1 MPREPNF
8 VLKCYTFVA
17 LIRIKVKKQTTL
29 KNLIFNKYYL
39 QRFNFYYLIV

>member
-17 LIRIKVKKQTTL
+17 LIRIKIKKQTIF
-29 KNLIFNKYYL
+29 KNLIFCKYY
-39 QRFNFYYLIV
+39 